1 MDNLTPS
8 DHKSLLINLAS
19 LWQTARQDA
28 ANLISEAETK
38 AHALEN
44 EAATALNNAIHSAE
58 SAFLCVKHDTETGIV
73 RVFQLVEIDPAAPT
87 QPQ

>member
-1 MDNLTPS
+1 MDILTPS
-8 DHKSLLINLAS
+8 DHKTLLINLAS

-28 ANLISEAETK
+28 ANLISEAEAK

-58 SAFLCVKHDTETGIV
+58 NAFLCVKHDIETGIV
-73 RVFQLVEIDPAAPT
+73 RVFQLVEIDPTEPT
-87 QPQ
+87 QPK